1 MFANKAE
8 TTIKQAGT
16 TLVKAGSSRKEVTIL
31 YTRKDTIVIGWINP
45 NLVEVS
51 ATGVRSV
58 FLSLFPPDGKSFGIS
73 SYDTQQF
80 LKVLSLGD
88 DIELL
93 ENSYLLVANPYTP
106 AVIKTMNRIERAYI
120 LNWLFKYSGNWEPP
134 PQYFANE
141 TALTEFYNTPTRYKL
156 YNHLTVIFLE
166 NKLSEMR
173 HKADVG
179 TTILPFS
186 VPFRGVQAKGV
197 KLPENNTYKIYD
209 QKIHL
214 INRGNPDEDGV
225 KTFNALL
232 KDISRKWQ
240 PIGST
245 IIQSINDLRSTLI
258 ETENY
263 PTYYVY
269 EREVVAG
276 FDGPF
281 LLNTEKCRNQ
291 ELDPMDHTIKF

>member
-1 MFANKAE
+1 VFVNKAE
-8 TTIKQAGT
+8 TTVKQAGT
-16 TLVKAGSSRKEVTIL
+16 TLVKAGSSRKEVTVL
-31 YTRKDTIVIGWINP
+31 YKTKDIVVIGWINP
-45 NLVEVS
+45 NLVTVS
-51 ATGVRSV
+51 SAGIDSE
-58 FLSLFPPDGKSFGIS
+58 LLALCPPDGKSFGIS
-73 SYDTQQF
+73 SYDTQLF
-80 LKVLSLGD
+80 LMRLSLGNAILTD
-88 DIELL
+88 NRYPL
-93 ENSYLLVANPYTP
+93 NGSPYTP
-106 AVIKTMNRIERAYI
+106 IRQMDRTERAYV

-134 PQYFANE
+134 PKYFSNE
-141 TALTEFYNTPTRYKL
+141 RELADFFNTSTRYKL
-156 YNHLTVIFLE
+156 YNHLTAIFLE
-166 NKLSEMR
+166 NKLYEIR

-186 VPFRGVQAKGV
+186 VPFRGNRVKGV
-197 KLPENNTYKIYD
+197 RLPNNNTIELYD
-209 QKIHL
+209 RKVHL

-225 KTFNALL
+225 KTFDTLL
-232 KDISRKWQ
+232 NDVSRKWQ

-245 IIQSINDLRSTLI
+245 IIQSIDDPGNTTV
-258 ETENY
+258 EMENY